1 MARGGKPSRRG
12 GGGKKRG
19 SVSKG
24 RRSGGGASLE
34 RWERDDDIPMDGL
47 EECQYL
53 KTMTCICS

>member
-24 RRSGGGASLE
+24 RRSGGGPSLE

-47 EECQYL
+47 EECQ
-53 KTMTCICS
+53 